1 MEFRVGPTS
10 DDRVPKRDPR
20 VTSLVVQ
27 WLRLHVS
34 NARGMDA
41 IPDQGTKIPYA
52 MRHGQEHRKLKQNK
66 MLKRAVCLKRE
77 RDQTE
82 VRHTAGELCEDGGR
96 DWSDAAANQGLP
108 VTAQSWEWG

>member
-1 MEFRVGPTS
+1 MGPTS

-34 NARGMDA
+34 NARGMGA

-96 DWSDAAANQGLP
+96 DWRDATTSQGTLAA
-108 VTAQSWEWG
+108 TRSWKR